1 MAATKCV
8 RKLQR
13 PRPVL
18 SMQPPVCDPN
28 RSGTPMSF
36 PAEDV
41 GGLSSRCVSKQL
53 LDLCASLDN
62 GNYAARTLSQIAGVC
77 NLLKVAGAAM
87 EPHFEGDLDRCF
99 ETFRNAARR
108 SELPVLD
115 RLRLLEVIELR
126 ANSWKSDRDMD
137 EYYARK
143 YEELGAMP
151 SGQDATAV
159 QQACAFQ
166 EAVRNEQEIGKLEA
180 EAAAPPDSG
189 TTVDF
194 GGQPKT
200 PPAVADGER
209 KEFTRSVLV
218 GVEVIRIVGVNED
231 TVRTAA
237 SVLHSFF
244 TNRGADTSSHANQT
258 PSSVPCGPSETLVE
272 ESVARPLSGMSRS
285 SDTADAPS
293 AQSALDRCGTT
304 GGCEDGQLKRPESF
318 HELPQPT
325 LKEPDCPPLKPR
337 KTYSREFLLQCS
349 RLPLAGQ
356 LPLDFPALDPA
367 VAGTMV
373 REDRRQRRL

>member
-8 RKLQR
+8 RKFQR
-13 PRPVL
+13 PRPLL

-41 GGLSSRCVSKQL
+41 GGLSSACVSKQL

-62 GNYAARTLSQIAGVC
+62 GNYDARTLSQIAGVC

-87 EPHFEGDLDRCF
+87 EPHFESDLDRCF
-99 ETFRNAARR
+99 DTFRSAARR
-108 SELPVLD
+108 NELPVLD

-126 ANSWKSDRDMD
+126 ANGWKSDRDMD

-143 YEELGAMP
+143 YEELGAVP
-151 SGQDATAV
+151 SG

-166 EAVRNEQEIGKLEA
+166 QAARNEQPSHTETDKLEA
-180 EAAAPPDSG
+180 KAAAPPVSG
-189 TTVDF
+189 TTVDL

-200 PPAVADGER
+200 LSAVADGER
-209 KEFTRSVLV
+209 KEFTMSVLV
-218 GVEVIRIVGVNED
+218 GTEVLCIVGVNED

-244 TNRGADTSSHANQT
+244 TDRGADASSHANQT
-258 PSSVPCGPSETLVE
+258 PSCVPCEPSEALMG

-285 SDTADAPS
+285 SDTVDAPS
-293 AQSALDRCGTT
+293 AQSAFDRCGIA
-304 GGCEDGQLKRPESF
+304 GGCGDVKRPESF
-318 HELPQPT
+318 DKLPEPA
-325 LKEPDCPPLKPR
+325 LKETDCPPLMLR

-367 VAGTMV
+367 VASTMV
-373 REDRRQRRL
+373 REDRRQQM